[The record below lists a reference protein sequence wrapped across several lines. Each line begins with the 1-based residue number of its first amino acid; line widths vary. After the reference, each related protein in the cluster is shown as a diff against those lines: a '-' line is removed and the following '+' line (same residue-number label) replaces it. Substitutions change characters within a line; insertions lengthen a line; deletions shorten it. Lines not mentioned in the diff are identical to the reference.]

1 VPQIPTDILVAA
13 PLIIFAAYTIFGI
26 SGFGSALISIPL
38 LAHFLPLTTVV
49 PLMVLLDF
57 SAAFTTGMRFRG
69 DVERAEVKRV
79 VPAMVV
85 GVIVGVLLLSKVPGE
100 ALVTV
105 LGFFVAGYGAHRLLA
120 RGSPRRFPDVAA
132 HPTGLLGGMLGALF
146 GVGGPVYVVYFAS
159 RIHDTARLRATLSV
173 VFSLSTG
180 FRIALFIVSGL
191 LLDWRL
197 LAAALALF
205 PLMWF
210 GTRLGQRL
218 HLRLSQVALARF
230 VSVLLIA
237 SGASLVARGFGWH

>member
-79 VPAMVV
+79 VPAMV
-85 GVIVGVLLLSKVPGE
+85 VGVLLLSKVPGE